1 MVFRARWTELKKLGS
16 KSKGPT
22 GLSNLHTSIEPSKS
36 KKGVRGQDYFV
47 GEEELMR
54 YLDRLDLGTF
64 VCKRKDRLKVNG
76 PTPSEPASGRPESDE
91 PDSDTQPAS
100 GATASTA
107 SGAADTQHASDA
119 PEIGANGAAGHS
131 RGVVEPATGASENYN
146 REVSSPETEPA
157 PEPLNDCASLPE
169 AEIFTSEER
178 TN

>member
-22 GLSNLHTSIEPSKS
+22 GLSNLHTSIEPSKT

-54 YLDRLDLGTF
+54 YLDRLDLGMF
-64 VCKRKDRLKVNG
+64 GCKRKDRLKVNG

-119 PEIGANGAAGHS
+119 PEIGANDRTVR
-131 RGVVEPATGASENYN
+131 RGYS

-169 AEIFTSEER
+169 AEILRVKNVR
-178 TN
+178 T

>member
-22 GLSNLHTSIEPSKS
+22 GLSNLHTSIEPSKT

-54 YLDRLDLGTF
+54 YLDRLDL
-64 VCKRKDRLKVNG
+64 
-76 PTPSEPASGRPESDE
+76 DE

-131 RGVVEPATGASENYN
+131 RGVVEPATGRQRIINRTVRRGYS

-178 TN
+178 TNGESS